1 MRVMP
6 SFSLM
11 AHLKQSV
18 SIVASQKITPDEIY
32 LREARGRQ
40 LFCVPEANTSNLK
53 D

>member
-18 SIVASQKITPDEIY
+18 STVASQKITPDEIY

-40 LFCVPEANTSNLK
+40 LFWCPKSK
-53 D
+53 HI